1 MPNFKVTERILKAA
15 RKKQITYKA
24 ALIRLVADLFS
35 TETLHARGEWQE
47 IFQVTKSKGLQPR
60 QLYPAR
66 LSFQM
71 EGVKRSFPDKKRK
84 KKCEKNTTQS
94 NQHCKSSTEYF
105 KKMKKKKESNMVQ
118 RGGKGKK

>member
-66 LSFQM
+66 FPIKM
-71 EGVKRSFPDKKRK
+71 EGQIWSFPDKK
-84 KKCEKNTTQS
+84 E
-94 NQHCKSSTEYF
+94 
-105 KKMKKKKESNMVQ
+105 V
-118 RGGKGKK
+118 